1 MGISVVTDF
10 EDIRPF
16 HDDEVARELRKL
28 VNDDEF
34 VDFLASWLTPFLNRH
49 VPFIVRYLL
58 KLYLRRLISPIKDI
72 DGFQSLIARFANK
85 LIREGTE
92 EVKYEGFEKLDPS
105 QSYLFISNHRDIAC
119 DSMFLDYGLYING
132 LDTVRIAIGDNLV
145 QTDFATSLMRLNK
158 GFFIKR
164 SVRGNKKIYAALLQA
179 SRYIKESIESGNSV
193 WIAQSEGRSKD
204 AIDITD
210 PALIKMLGLAKGK
223 AEFNSFMQ
231 SLNIVPLSISYEFDP
246 CDELKA
252 KELTVIELGE
262 EYRKPAGEDLISL
275 AKGLYGKKGKVKF
288 SIGNPLDQTFDDPSR
303 IAREIDRQILSNLE
317 LYPINYWALSKL
329 SEEPYKQLKTQHSI
343 DVSKKDIRSLNER
356 LQKCPEEYRR
366 QFLRIYANPILNR
379 DSLDI

>member
-1 MGISVVTDF
+1 MTDF

-16 HDDEVARELRKL
+16 HDDEVAYELRKL
-28 VNDDEF
+28 VNDDGF
-34 VDFLASWLTPFLNRH
+34 VDFLASWLTPPLSRYA
-49 VPFIVRYLL
+49 PSLVRSLL
-58 KLYLRRLISPIKDI
+58 KLYLSRLIRPIKDI
-72 DGFQSLIARFANK
+72 DAFQSLIARFANK
-85 LIREGTE
+85 LIREGTDD
-92 EVKYEGFEKLDPS
+92 VKYEGFEKLEPNK
-105 QSYLFISNHRDIAC
+105 SYLFISNHRDIAC

-132 LDTVRIAIGDNLV
+132 FDTVRIAIGDNLV

-179 SRYIKESIESGNSV
+179 SRYIKESIQSGNSV

-210 PALIKMLGLAKGK
+210 PALIKMLGLAKGN

-246 CDELKA
+246 CDVLKA
-252 KELTVIELGE
+252 KELTLIESGK
-262 EYRKPAGEDLISL
+262 EYRKPEGEDLISL
-275 AKGLYGKKGKVKF
+275 AKGLHGKKGKVKF
-288 SIGNPLDQTFDDPSR
+288 SIGNPLDQNFDDPSL
-303 IAREIDRQILSNLE
+303 ISKEIDRQILSNLE

-329 SEEPYKQLKTQHSI
+329 SEEPYKQLRTQHSI
-343 DVSKKDIRSLNER
+343 DISKKDIRYLNER
-356 LQKCPEEYRR
+356 LQKCPEKFRE

-379 DSLDI
+379 EGLEI

>member
-16 HDDEVARELRKL
+16 HDDEVAYELRKL
-28 VNDDEF
+28 VNDDGF
-34 VDFLASWLTPFLNRH
+34 VDFLASWLTPPLSRYA
-49 VPFIVRYLL
+49 PSLVRSLL
-58 KLYLRRLISPIKDI
+58 KLYLSRLIRPIKDI
-72 DGFQSLIARFANK
+72 DAFQSLIARFANK
-85 LIREGTE
+85 LIREGTDD
-92 EVKYEGFEKLDPS
+92 VKYEGFEKLEPN

-132 LDTVRIAIGDNLV
+132 FDTVRIAIGDNLV

-179 SRYIKESIESGNSV
+179 SRYIKESIQSGNSV

-210 PALIKMLGLAKGK
+210 PALIKMLGLAKGN

-246 CDELKA
+246 CDVLKA
-252 KELTVIELGE
+252 KELTLIESGK
-262 EYRKPAGEDLISL
+262 EYRKPEGEDLISL
-275 AKGLYGKKGKVKF
+275 AKGLHGKKGKVKF
-288 SIGNPLDQTFDDPSR
+288 SIGNPLDQNFDDPSL
-303 IAREIDRQILSNLE
+303 ISREIDRQILSNLE

-329 SEEPYKQLKTQHSI
+329 SEEPYKQLRTQHSI
-343 DVSKKDIRSLNER
+343 DISKKDIRYLNER
-356 LQKCPEEYRR
+356 LQNCPEQYRG

-379 DSLDI
+379 EGLEI

>member
-1 MGISVVTDF
+1 MTDF

-16 HDDEVARELRKL
+16 HDDEVAYELRKL
-28 VNDDEF
+28 VNDDGF
-34 VDFLASWLTPFLNRH
+34 VDFLASWLTPRLSRYA
-49 VPFIVRYLL
+49 PSIVRYLL
-58 KLYLRRLISPIKDI
+58 KLYLGRLIRPIKDI
-72 DGFQSLIARFANK
+72 DAFQSLIARFANK
-85 LIREGTE
+85 LIREGTDD
-92 EVKYEGFEKLDPS
+92 VKYEGFEKLEPNK
-105 QSYLFISNHRDIAC
+105 SYLFISNHRDIAC

-132 LDTVRIAIGDNLV
+132 FDTVRIAIGDNLV

-179 SRYIKESIESGNSV
+179 SRYIKESIQSGNSV

-210 PALIKMLGLAKGK
+210 PALIKMLGLAKGN

-246 CDELKA
+246 CDVLKA
-252 KELTVIELGE
+252 KELTLIESGK
-262 EYRKPAGEDLISL
+262 EYRKPEGEDLISL

-288 SIGNPLDQTFDDPSR
+288 SIGDPLDQNFEDPSR
-303 IAREIDRQILSNLE
+303 ISREIDRQILSNLE

-329 SEEPYKQLKTQHSI
+329 SEEPYKQLRTQHSI
-343 DVSKKDIRSLNER
+343 DISKKDIRYLNER
-356 LQKCPEEYRR
+356 LQKCPEKFRE

-379 DSLDI
+379 EGLEI

>member
-1 MGISVVTDF
+1 VTDF

-16 HDDEVARELRKL
+16 HDDEVAYELRKL
-28 VNDDEF
+28 VNDDGF
-34 VDFLASWLTPFLNRH
+34 VDFLASWLTPRLSRYA
-49 VPFIVRYLL
+49 PSIVRYLL
-58 KLYLRRLISPIKDI
+58 KLYLGRLIRPIKDI
-72 DGFQSLIARFANK
+72 DAFQSLIARFANK
-85 LIREGTE
+85 LIREGTDD
-92 EVKYEGFEKLDPS
+92 VKYEGFEKLEPNK
-105 QSYLFISNHRDIAC
+105 SYLFISNHRDIAC

-132 LDTVRIAIGDNLV
+132 FDTVRIAIGDNLV

-179 SRYIKESIESGNSV
+179 SRYIKESIQSGNSV

-210 PALIKMLGLAKGK
+210 PALIKMLGLAKGN

-246 CDELKA
+246 CDVLKA
-252 KELTVIELGE
+252 KELTLIESGK
-262 EYRKPAGEDLISL
+262 EYRKPEGEDLISL

-288 SIGNPLDQTFDDPSR
+288 SIGDPLDQNFEDPSR
-303 IAREIDRQILSNLE
+303 ISREIDRQILSNLE

-329 SEEPYKQLKTQHSI
+329 SEEPYKQLRTQHSI
-343 DVSKKDIRSLNER
+343 DISKKDIRYLNER
-356 LQKCPEEYRR
+356 LQKCPEKFRE

-379 DSLDI
+379 EGLEI

>member
-16 HDDEVARELRKL
+16 HDDEVAYELRKL
-28 VNDDEF
+28 VNDDGF
-34 VDFLASWLTPFLNRH
+34 VDFLASWLTPRLSRYA
-49 VPFIVRYLL
+49 PSIVRYLL
-58 KLYLRRLISPIKDI
+58 KLYLGRLIRPIKDI
-72 DGFQSLIARFANK
+72 DAFQSLIARFANK
-85 LIREGTE
+85 LIREGTDD
-92 EVKYEGFEKLDPS
+92 VKYEGFEKLEPNK
-105 QSYLFISNHRDIAC
+105 SYLFISNHRDIAC

-132 LDTVRIAIGDNLV
+132 FDTVRIAIGDNLV

-179 SRYIKESIESGNSV
+179 SRYIKESIQSGNSV

-210 PALIKMLGLAKGK
+210 PALIKMLGLAKGN

-246 CDELKA
+246 CDVLKA
-252 KELTVIELGE
+252 KELTLIESGK
-262 EYRKPAGEDLISL
+262 EYRKPEGEDLISL
-275 AKGLYGKKGKVKF
+275 AKGLHGKKGKVKF
-288 SIGNPLDQTFDDPSR
+288 SIGNPLDQNFDDPSL
-303 IAREIDRQILSNLE
+303 ISREIDRQILSNLE

-329 SEEPYKQLKTQHSI
+329 SEEPYKQLRTQHSI
-343 DVSKKDIRSLNER
+343 DISKKDIRYLNER
-356 LQKCPEEYRR
+356 LQKCPEKFRE

-379 DSLDI
+379 EGLEI

>member
-1 MGISVVTDF
+1 MTDF

-16 HDDEVARELRKL
+16 HDDEVAYELRKL
-28 VNDDEF
+28 VNDDGF
-34 VDFLASWLTPFLNRH
+34 VDFLASWLTPPLSRYA
-49 VPFIVRYLL
+49 PSLVRSLL
-58 KLYLRRLISPIKDI
+58 KLYLSRLIRPIKDI
-72 DGFQSLIARFANK
+72 DAFQSLIARFANK
-85 LIREGTE
+85 LIREGTDD
-92 EVKYEGFEKLDPS
+92 VKYEGFEKLEPN

-132 LDTVRIAIGDNLV
+132 FDTVRIAIGDNLV

-179 SRYIKESIESGNSV
+179 SRYIKESIQSGNSV

-210 PALIKMLGLAKGK
+210 PALIKMLGLAKGN

-246 CDELKA
+246 CDVLKA
-252 KELTVIELGE
+252 KELTLIESGK
-262 EYRKPAGEDLISL
+262 EYQKPEGEDLISL
-275 AKGLYGKKGKVKF
+275 AKGLHGKKGKVKF
-288 SIGNPLDQTFDDPSR
+288 SIGNPLDQNFDDPSL
-303 IAREIDRQILSNLE
+303 ISREIDRQILSNLE

-329 SEEPYKQLKTQHSI
+329 SEEPYKQLRTQHSI
-343 DVSKKDIRSLNER
+343 DISKKDIRYLNER
-356 LQKCPEEYRR
+356 LQNCPEQYRG

-379 DSLDI
+379 EGLEI

>member
-16 HDDEVARELRKL
+16 HDDEVAYELRKL
-28 VNDDEF
+28 VNDDGF
-34 VDFLASWLTPFLNRH
+34 VDFLASWLTPRLSRYA
-49 VPFIVRYLL
+49 PSIVRYLL
-58 KLYLRRLISPIKDI
+58 KLYLGRLIRPIKDI
-72 DGFQSLIARFANK
+72 DAFQSLIARFANK
-85 LIREGTE
+85 LIREGTDD
-92 EVKYEGFEKLDPS
+92 VKYEGFEKLEPNK
-105 QSYLFISNHRDIAC
+105 SYLFISNHRDIAC

-132 LDTVRIAIGDNLV
+132 FDTVRIAIGDNLV

-179 SRYIKESIESGNSV
+179 SRYIKESIQSGNSV

-210 PALIKMLGLAKGK
+210 PALIKMLGLAKGN

-246 CDELKA
+246 CDVLKA
-252 KELTVIELGE
+252 KELTLIESGK
-262 EYRKPAGEDLISL
+262 EYRKPEGEDLISL

-288 SIGNPLDQTFDDPSR
+288 SIGDPLDQNFEDPSR
-303 IAREIDRQILSNLE
+303 ISREIDRQILSNLE

-329 SEEPYKQLKTQHSI
+329 SEEPYKQLRTQHSI
-343 DVSKKDIRSLNER
+343 DISKKDIRYLNER
-356 LQKCPEEYRR
+356 LQNCPEQYRG

-379 DSLDI
+379 EGLEI

>member
-16 HDDEVARELRKL
+16 HDDEVAYELRKL
-28 VNDDEF
+28 VNDDGF
-34 VDFLASWLTPFLNRH
+34 VDFLASWLTPRLSRYA
-49 VPFIVRYLL
+49 PSIVRYLL
-58 KLYLRRLISPIKDI
+58 KLYLGRLIRPIKDI
-72 DGFQSLIARFANK
+72 DAFQSLIARFANK
-85 LIREGTE
+85 LIREGTDD
-92 EVKYEGFEKLDPS
+92 VKYEGFEKLEPNK
-105 QSYLFISNHRDIAC
+105 SYLFISNHRDIAC

-132 LDTVRIAIGDNLV
+132 FDTVRIAIGDNLV

-179 SRYIKESIESGNSV
+179 SRYIKESIQSGNSV

-210 PALIKMLGLAKGK
+210 PALIKMLGLAKGN

-246 CDELKA
+246 CDVLKA
-252 KELTVIELGE
+252 KELTLIESGK
-262 EYRKPAGEDLISL
+262 EYRKPEGEDLISL

-288 SIGNPLDQTFDDPSR
+288 SIGDPLDQNFEDPSR
-303 IAREIDRQILSNLE
+303 ISREIDRQILSNLE

-329 SEEPYKQLKTQHSI
+329 SEEPYKQLRTQHSI
-343 DVSKKDIRSLNER
+343 DISKKDIRYLNER
-356 LQKCPEEYRR
+356 LQKCPEKFRE

-379 DSLDI
+379 EGLEI